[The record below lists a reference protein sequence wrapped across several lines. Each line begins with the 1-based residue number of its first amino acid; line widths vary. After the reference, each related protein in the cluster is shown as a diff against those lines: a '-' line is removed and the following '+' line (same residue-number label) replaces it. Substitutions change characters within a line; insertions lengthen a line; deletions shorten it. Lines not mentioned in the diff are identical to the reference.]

1 MGNINLN
8 NYYKRRYETTSPV
21 DRSLTL
27 RRDST
32 DGVLYSDIRF
42 DLAVCEIVE
51 RPLNARE
58 NDRDLQ
64 SIEDEESVLNSLKN
78 ILNTRLCSRILN
90 PEAEVDLET
99 FLFEP
104 ITKHK
109 AYFIGYQLYMWIPTY
124 EPRVRIDR
132 VDVQGHPEEKT
143 YTVDLEAS
151 IPSLGKSVKA
161 TSIIA
166 ASS

>member
-27 RRDST
+27 RRDDSDT
-32 DGVLYSDIRF
+32 VLYSDIRF
-42 DLAVCEIVE
+42 DFTVSDIVE

-64 SIEDEESVLNSLKN
+64 SITDEESVLNSLKN
-78 ILNTRLCSRILN
+78 ILNTSLCSRILN
-90 PEAEVDLET
+90 PDIEVDLET

-104 ITKHK
+104 ITVHK
-109 AYFIGYQLYMWIPTY
+109 AHFIAYQLHTAIPAL
-124 EPRVRIDR
+124 EPRVQIDR
-132 VDVQGHPEEKT
+132 VTVEGHIEEKT

-161 TSIIA
+161 TSILA
-166 ASS
+166 ANP